1 MKTFEYKGL
10 TRDGQGCRGLVE
22 ALSIKEARELLAAEG
37 ILAER
42 IAVTGRA
49 LRLPAAVRAS
59 LYRELASLLAAGI
72 PMVRALEMLIQA
84 ASDRTVGIALAG
96 VRDRV
101 REGSALA
108 DALAEGGRAPGGF
121 EHAIIHAGERAG
133 TQAAVLERLAT
144 FIEDQERLRE
154 RVQRALIYPAV
165 VVGVGLC
172 VAIVMLG
179 LLVPRAGA
187 MLADSGRALPLL
199 TRVMMGAGSVAVQ
212 GAVPLLLVAAGLAFW
227 VRRRLRHESGFRE
240 RWDRRLFAV
249 PLWGRN
255 YTHLACLRFARTL
268 ALLMKGG
275 VSLVEGIA
283 LAGEATGSPW
293 VARETRTQADAV
305 RHGARLSTC
314 LRSVSPLAGLL
325 PGWVQIGEE
334 SGDLA
339 GMMEHAGNRFAEQWD
354 RDVSRALAL
363 LEPLLLLVI
372 GVFVLL
378 VTMAVLLPILSLT
391 QTVSI
396 G

>member
-10 TRDGQGCRGLVE
+10 KGAGQSCRGLVE
-22 ALSIKEARELLAAEG
+22 ALSVKEAREKLAAEG

-42 IAVTGRA
+42 IGVTGRA
-49 LRLPAAVRAS
+49 ARLRADARAS
-59 LYRELASLLAAGI
+59 LYRELAALLAAGI
-72 PMVRALEMLIQA
+72 PMVRAMDMLIQA
-84 ASDRTVGIALAG
+84 SRNRTVGVALAG
-96 VRDRV
+96 VRDRI

-121 EHAIIHAGERAG
+121 EYAIIHAGERAG
-133 TQAAVLERLAT
+133 TQASVLERLAS

-172 VAIVMLG
+172 VAVVMLG
-179 LLVPRAGA
+179 VLVPRAGA
-187 MLADSGRALPLL
+187 MLADSGRPLPAL
-199 TRVMMGAGSVAVQ
+199 TRVMM
-212 GAVPLLLVAAGLAFW
+212 AAGHFTVQAAIPLA
-227 VRRRLRHESGFRE
+227 VVTTAVVVLSRRRLRRE
-240 RWDRRLFAV
+240 LSAREAWDGRLFSI
-249 PLWGRN
+249 PLWGRS
-255 YTHLACLRFARTL
+255 YAHLACLRFARTL

-275 VSLVEGIA
+275 VPLVEGVA

-293 VARETRTQADAV
+293 VARALRVQAEAV
-305 RHGARLSTC
+305 RHGARLSDC
-314 LRSVSPLAGLL
+314 LRQVPPLADLL

-339 GMMEHAGNRFAEQWD
+339 GMLEHAGTRFAEQWD

-363 LEPLLLLVI
+363 LEPLLLLAI
-372 GVFVLL
+372 GLFVLL
-378 VTMAVLLPILSLT
+378 VTLAVLLPILSLT

-396 G
+396 R